1 MSVLTGARVVMA
13 GAVLDDGWVR
23 VDGSRIAE
31 VGSGRP
37 EDEVLD
43 LGGGWLVP
51 GYIDIHT
58 HGGGGHD
65 VARSPE
71 DMAASVDFHL
81 GHGTTRTLVSL
92 VTAPV
97 GELVDQLGWIAD
109 LAERNGTDTAGG
121 RVMGAHLEGPFLSEA
136 RCGAQNPDFLL
147 DPDRDVLTTLI
158 KAARGWLRV
167 TTVAPELP
175 GALDIIAD
183 LVAADVVAAVGHTD
197 ATYAQAAAG
206 FAAGARLAT
215 HLFNGMRSLHHR
227 EPGPALAA
235 LDAGVA
241 CEVINDGEHVHP
253 AILRLVAGRGEHA
266 LVLITDAMDAAGIG
280 DGEYELGGQRV
291 TVQDG
296 AARLVRTGSLAGSTL
311 TMDVAV
317 RRAVIDGALSVPAAI
332 AAASLNPA
340 RVLGIDGDCGA
351 IAPGLAADLL
361 HLDDDLEVQRVM
373 TNGRWLPA
381 AG

>member
-1 MSVLTGARVVMA
+1 MSVLSGARVVTA
-13 GAVLDDGWVR
+13 SAVLDDGWVR
-23 VDGSRIAE
+23 IDGARIAE

-37 EDEVLD
+37 GSEVLD

-71 DMAASVDFHL
+71 DMAASVAFHL
-81 GHGTTRTLVSL
+81 GHGTTRTLISL

-97 GELVDQLGWIAD
+97 GELVEQLGWIAD
-109 LAERNGTDTAGG
+109 LADRNGTDPAYG
-121 RVMGAHLEGPFLSEA
+121 RVVGAHLEGPFLSEV
-136 RCGAQNPDFLL
+136 RCGAQNPEFLL
-147 DPDRDVLTTLI
+147 DPDRDVLTTLV
-158 KAARGWLRV
+158 KAARGRLRV

-175 GALDIIAD
+175 GALAIIGD
-183 LVAADVVAAVGHTD
+183 LVSADVVAAVGHTD

-253 AILRLVAGRGEHA
+253 AILRLVADRGDRA

-317 RRAVIDGALSVPAAI
+317 RRAVVDGALSVPAAV

-340 RVLGIDGDCGA
+340 RVLGIAGECGS
-351 IAPGLAADLL
+351 IAPRQAADLL
-361 HLDDDLEVQRVM
+361 HHDDGLGVLRVM
-373 TNGRWLPA
+373 TRGRWLPA
-381 AG
+381 AR

>member
-1 MSVLTGARVVMA
+1 
-13 GAVLDDGWVR
+13 
-23 VDGSRIAE
+23 
-31 VGSGRP
+31 
-37 EDEVLD
+37 
-43 LGGGWLVP
+43 
-51 GYIDIHT
+51 
-58 HGGGGHD
+58 
-65 VARSPE
+65 
-71 DMAASVDFHL
+71 
-81 GHGTTRTLVSL
+81 

-97 GELVDQLGWIAD
+97 GELIEQLGWIAD
-109 LAERNGTDTAGG
+109 LADRNGTGPAGG
-121 RVMGAHLEGPFLSEA
+121 RVLGAHLEGPFLSEA
-136 RCGAQNPDFLL
+136 RCGAQNPEFLL
-147 DPDRDVLTTLI
+147 DPDRDVLTTLV

-175 GALDIIAD
+175 GALDIISD
-183 LVAADVVAAVGHTD
+183 LVSADVVAAVGHTD

-253 AILRLVAGRGEHA
+253 AILRLVAGRGDRV

-317 RRAVIDGALSVPAAI
+317 RRAVVDSALSVPAAV

-340 RVLGIDGDCGA
+340 RVLGIDGECGA

-361 HLDDDLEVQRVM
+361 HLDDDFEVRRVM
-373 TNGRWLPA
+373 TRGRWLPA
-381 AG
+381 PR

>member
-23 VDGSRIAE
+23 VDGTRIAE
-31 VGSGRP
+31 VGSGRT

-197 ATYAQAAAG
+197 ATYAHAAAG

-317 RRAVIDGALSVPAAI
+317 RRAVIDGALSLPAAI

-340 RVLGIDGDCGA
+340 RVLGIDGECGA

-361 HLDDDLEVQRVM
+361 HLDDNLEVQRIM
-373 TNGRWLPA
+373 TNGHWLPA